1 MRTDAA
7 AQGTRSLLPL
17 CPDIFGM
24 AALPLVF
31 CFLVRNKGE
40 QMTNVVQ
47 HQSLPFPQESVASL
61 ASLFSDFPYVSLVRI
76 GSRGHPNCKGIWE
89 MQVVVLH
96 VAVPKNEGRGGE
108 GKVDIG

>member
-40 QMTNVVQ
+40 QMTNVV
-47 HQSLPFPQESVASL
+47 
-61 ASLFSDFPYVSLVRI
+61 
-76 GSRGHPNCKGIWE
+76 
-89 MQVVVLH
+89 
-96 VAVPKNEGRGGE
+96 
-108 GKVDIG
+108 